1 MSGSGVGA
9 AGNSSASSPVISNLL
24 KSGASSTPSAP
35 TVSSFSPVSSPASV
49 ASLVPSHN
57 SRDYPKS
64 MYYHRPS
71 SRKMPEGYKLSP
83 TGKQGNGKPSPKT
96 QETTKPTAHKSP
108 EGSKACCSN
117 SLKANTVSRS
127 VQTDPETGTS
137 RTRDERES
145 SGRRVGSKREMKLPD
160 SGVNMKRKAVMEAI
174 SEILKKMYANS
185 DKGRLPGS
193 FKGRFS
199 SEFTCDSDMSEILH
213 SKTTM
218 TSYNS
223 ELEELEKASDAH
235 GHSSVA
241 DAALVSKAKYEEN
254 EQLRDKVAQ
263 LKWKMQHNRAI
274 KMAKRKGERSP
285 CGWMEALNCSMP
297 GNPPTAR
304 ERTGYA
310 GMKRGFLLSD

>member
-1 MSGSGVGA
+1 M
-9 AGNSSASSPVISNLL
+9 
-24 KSGASSTPSAP
+24 
-35 TVSSFSPVSSPASV
+35 
-49 ASLVPSHN
+49 
-57 SRDYPKS
+57 R
-64 MYYHRPS
+64 
-71 SRKMPEGYKLSP
+71 
-83 TGKQGNGKPSPKT
+83 
-96 QETTKPTAHKSP
+96 
-108 EGSKACCSN
+108 
-117 SLKANTVSRS
+117 
-127 VQTDPETGTS
+127 
-137 RTRDERES
+137 
-145 SGRRVGSKREMKLPD
+145 LPD

-223 ELEELEKASDAH
+223 EMEESEKS
-235 GHSSVA
+235 GSEGTTHSSVA
-241 DAALVSKAKYEEN
+241 DPALVSKAKYEEN

-263 LKWKMQHNRAI
+263 LKWKMQHTRAI

-285 CGWMEALNCSMP
+285 CGWMEALNCNMP
-297 GNPPTAR
+297 GSPPTAR